1 MTPQYS
7 LSDIYAAKSLWWTR
21 WGVVAALAIGIPTLG
36 AAIVAAW
43 PTLKGW
49 RSPKLS
55 ELEKQILRI
64 SVKNPLRPGLL
75 HHRVNFNSSTEHS
88 KAYSP
93 GDLEGELLDV
103 TYEILELE
111 DKGLIA
117 RFGDIQ
123 YLQGYTIFWYQVT
136 KRGFRIARKLPKAG

>member
-1 MTPQYS
+1 MNPQFT
-7 LSDIYAAKSLWWTR
+7 LSDIYAAKSLWWTQL
-21 WGVVAALAIGIPTLG
+21 GVSAALVVGIATLG

-43 PTLKGW
+43 PILRGW
-49 RSPKLS
+49 FPVKLS
-55 ELEKQILRI
+55 ELEKQILRVAI
-64 SVKNPLRPGLL
+64 KNPLRPGLL
-75 HHRVNFNSSTEHS
+75 HHRINFNSSTEYS

-123 YLQGYTIFWYQVT
+123 YLQNYTIFWYQVT
-136 KRGFRIARKLPKAG
+136 KRGFRVAKSLVKVN